1 MPVCYLLSNL
11 STKGYLKNSE
21 FEEKF
26 AYGRLYAH
34 GDNIDKGKLILE
46 TVEDS
51 FKHHEQVDSTKL
63 SIEHIMPQTLTD
75 WRKDHLSEN
84 YESDDESWLDNV
96 GNPSLTGYNSE
107 MSNYDF
113 QTNKDILI
121 VVI

>member
-34 GDNIDKGKLILE
+34 GDNIDKAKLILE

-75 WRKDHLSEN
+75 WWKDHLSEN